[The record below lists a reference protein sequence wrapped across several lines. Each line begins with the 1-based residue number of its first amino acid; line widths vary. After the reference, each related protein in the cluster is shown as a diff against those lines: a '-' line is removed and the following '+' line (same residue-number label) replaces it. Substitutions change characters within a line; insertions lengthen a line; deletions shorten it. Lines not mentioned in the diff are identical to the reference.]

1 MRSPFKRGQRGGHP
15 NGPARGVGGHRG
27 IELGV
32 RGEPPRSVD
41 DHPHGQ
47 PDLAGQDGGLQL
59 TIAQLHDFGGDAVD
73 PHVGVAGAG
82 ADSRR
87 QGGVSKLVARQR
99 EEVGIDGAVRC
110 HALHRSGIAVD
121 GPGWPLMSR
130 VRVSGVK
137 LRRAALGYTLLAP
150 SLFGV
155 VVFLLLPMLVVA
167 WLSLQHW
174 DLLAP
179 IDYVGLSNWRAV
191 LTDPSFGT
199 SLVVTVLFIAMVVPV
214 QTVLGLFAA
223 AMLARGLPGTGAF
236 RTLYVLPWICSP
248 LAIAVLWRW
257 ILAPTDGAVG
267 TVLGQRIEWLTDP
280 DLALPVVSAVTVWT
294 NVGYVT
300 LFFLAGILAIP
311 KDVQN
316 AARTDGATSWQR
328 FRHIT
333 VPMLRPTLFFVLVT
347 GIVSAAQVFDT
358 VYALTG
364 GGPQGRTDLVAHR
377 IYAEAFG
384 AAAVGRAAVMAVVL
398 FVLLVGVTIAQHL
411 YFRRRISYDLV

>member
-1 MRSPFKRGQRGGHP
+1 L
-15 NGPARGVGGHRG
+15 A
-27 IELGV
+27 
-32 RGEPPRSVD
+32 PR
-41 DHPHGQ
+41 
-47 PDLAGQDGGLQL
+47 
-59 TIAQLHDFGGDAVD
+59 I
-73 PHVGVAGAG
+73 
-82 ADSRR
+82 R
-87 QGGVSKLVARQR
+87 Q
-99 EEVGIDGAVRC
+99 
-110 HALHRSGIAVD
+110 
-121 GPGWPLMSR
+121 
-130 VRVSGVK
+130 
-137 LRRAALGYTLLAP
+137 AALGYALLAP

-155 VVFLLLPMLVVA
+155 VVFLLLPMLVVG

-179 IDYVGLSNWRAV
+179 IQYVGLSNWRSV
-191 LTDPSFGT
+191 LTDSSFGT

-311 KDVQN
+311 TDVQN
-316 AARTDGATSWQR
+316 AARTDGATAWQR

-333 VPMLRPTLFFVLVT
+333 LPMLRPTLFFVLVT

-411 YFRRRISYDLV
+411 YFRRRINYDFV

>member
-1 MRSPFKRGQRGGHP
+1 L
-15 NGPARGVGGHRG
+15 A
-27 IELGV
+27 
-32 RGEPPRSVD
+32 PR
-41 DHPHGQ
+41 
-47 PDLAGQDGGLQL
+47 
-59 TIAQLHDFGGDAVD
+59 I
-73 PHVGVAGAG
+73 
-82 ADSRR
+82 R
-87 QGGVSKLVARQR
+87 Q
-99 EEVGIDGAVRC
+99 
-110 HALHRSGIAVD
+110 
-121 GPGWPLMSR
+121 
-130 VRVSGVK
+130 
-137 LRRAALGYTLLAP
+137 AALGYALLAP

-179 IDYVGLSNWRAV
+179 IEYVGLSNWRSV
-191 LTDPSFGT
+191 LTDSSFGT

-311 KDVQN
+311 TDVQN
-316 AARTDGATSWQR
+316 AARTDGATAWQR

-333 VPMLRPTLFFVLVT
+333 LPMLRPTLFFVLVT

-364 GGPQGRTDLVAHR
+364 GGPRGRTDLVAHR

-411 YFRRRISYDLV
+411 YFRRRINYDLV